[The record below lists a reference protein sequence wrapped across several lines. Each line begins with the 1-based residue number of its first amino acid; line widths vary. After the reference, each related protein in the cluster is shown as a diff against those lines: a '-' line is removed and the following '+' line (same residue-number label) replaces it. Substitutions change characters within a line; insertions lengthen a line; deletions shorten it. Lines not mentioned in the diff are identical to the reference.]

1 MEPQDDDD
9 ADEVRKATYR
19 AMDREIAAE
28 LADEIGEVPIEM
40 AVKQL
45 PAVPSVREVRTL
57 LDCARVEPRDYLM
70 LRIFYSTGV
79 RVAELSGLVFAD
91 VSQDD
96 ETIFVREGKG
106 GYDRY
111 VLIDA
116 RTLKLIH
123 EWQGSRPVSDSII
136 DLQPRQMGR
145 IVHEYGRLAGL
156 VQKYEAMGRSFSPH
170 SLRHAFATHRYDAG
184 MDLGTIQKLL
194 GHRFLTTTMIYV
206 QTSMRHLRKEYDRTD
221 TLRER

>member
-1 MEPQDDDD
+1 MAQDDD
-9 ADEVRKATYR
+9 ADDARNAAIR
-19 AMDREIAAE
+19 AMDREIADE
-28 LADEIGEVPIEM
+28 LADEIGDVPVEL

-57 LDCARVEPRDYLM
+57 LDCAKVEPRDYLM
-70 LRIFYSTGV
+70 VRIFYYTGI
-79 RVAELSGLVFAD
+79 RVAELSALTFAD

-96 ETIFVREGKG
+96 ETVFVRRGKG

-111 VLIDA
+111 VLIDS

-123 EWQGSRPVSDSII
+123 DWQGSRPVSHPVI
-136 DLQPRQMGR
+136 DLDTRQIDR
-145 IVHEYGRLAGL
+145 IVHDYGRLAGL

-184 MDLGTIQKLL
+184 MDLATIQKLL
-194 GHRFLTTTMIYV
+194 GHHFLTTTMIYV
-206 QTSMRHLRKEYDRTD
+206 QMSMRHLRKEYHKTD
-221 TLRER
+221 PLRER